1 MFSCR
6 GSTEYYDNLRKGR
19 EERIDYSA
27 KRCIFRNLVIILDL
41 SYTMSEADF
50 KPSRLEVIVSQLKI
64 FIRSFLNH
72 NALSLLSIVVSHDK
86 RAFLLTP
93 LSRHASDHLRALDNL
108 QSSGGFS
115 FQLSLEMAINA
126 MKISNSQY
134 SREIVCIISSL
145 TTFDPSD
152 IFTTFERVQSQVED
166 KCVCYG

>member
-1 MFSCR
+1 M
-6 GSTEYYDNLRKGR
+6 
-19 EERIDYSA
+19 
-27 KRCIFRNLVIILDL
+27 IILDL

-72 NALSLLSIVVSHDK
+72 NALSLLSIVESHDK

-115 FQLSLEMAINA
+115 FQLSLEMAMNA

-152 IFTTFERVQSQVED
+152 IFTTFERVQSQVGVE
-166 KCVCYG
+166 CVCYG